1 MAQIT
6 HPAESCSS
14 RSGETDTRWT
24 KLNHFISRDV
34 KKQKKKT
41 WFVYSPLAIRL
52 RTESERCVDGSSPCV
67 VTALTATEE
76 KDSDVLKERYSC
88 IMYSGYLLRW
98 FTDRFLSAKLASR
111 PAWYLS
117 PWVERDKTPE
127 KQKRNVQKTVKTLT
141 SIFTKNHKIFSSS
154 GDRKR
159 KDLLGWFLPPAGFRL
174 EWCSV
179 QTELQSGLFIVDS
192 CPLMTPDHSR
202 HLNSPSDHQST
213 SQGRKKKTFSQG
225 HCPVNPPGL
234 SHSFRSPIL

>member
-1 MAQIT
+1 ML
-6 HPAESCSS
+6 SK
-14 RSGETDTRWT
+14 T
-24 KLNHFISRDV
+24 KPLYIQGCE
-34 KKQKKKT
+34 KTKKKT

-127 KQKRNVQKTVKTLT
+127 EQKRNVQKTVKTLT
-141 SIFTKNHKIFSSS
+141 SIFIKKPQNLLQQWGQKKERSPRLVPSSS
-154 GDRKR
+154 
-159 KDLLGWFLPPAGFRL
+159 WFQAGMMLCADGAPVRPLYSGQLPFDDP
-174 EWCSV
+174 WP
-179 QTELQSGLFIVDS
+179 LQASEQ
-192 CPLMTPDHSR
+192 PLW
-202 HLNSPSDHQST
+202 SPEHITGQ
-213 SQGRKKKTFSQG
+213 KKE
-225 HCPVNPPGL
+225 N
-234 SHSFRSPIL
+234 I